1 MEVAASIVAFVQV
14 AAEIAKCVDKSR
26 KLWQHI
32 KSLPTEFE
40 DILSNIEEYGV
51 LFEELDEQLKMDGTS
66 PCRNDSSAKRSLKI
80 AQRAVGS
87 LHSLVED
94 ISSQV
99 TVKKGFQKK
108 MYLAKIAIKKDRLDQ
123 YQARLSQSLDFLQ
136 MAFSVYHIDLT
147 RRSSDMVVQRV
158 TTGLISYL
166 DGVQEAK
173 GRPIRDANDDS
184 DEMQSQHS
192 NQGNAM
198 VPIPKSAPQTT
209 RIYAPSKFGRFAWAQ
224 EKDNGA
230 WQAYLQFPSWL
241 SQSVFELTSMP
252 TIAGRNFSYR
262 VYNIVPWESEI
273 LQKVQDG
280 DSKGVLELFR
290 TRKASPFDRDDT
302 GSSLL
307 HYAARSKKYEMC
319 KLLLN
324 LGLRECLIEQG
335 SERNPV
341 AQFVYFPNNSNRQAR
356 DTKPEDH
363 WEKIVTLFH
372 SYLDDPES
380 TMVLRLFEFLQEW
393 AYGDEFVLTFRE
405 RFLPKFYTGP
415 LSNRLEAFRL
425 GSFIMNGSHTLRSLL
440 STNSKI
446 SSSDVHFSTV
456 EKCSLVHSV
465 AVALGSRYADVDL
478 PYKRLWLQGSIFG
491 EDWSQLVA
499 QVASVSTPEDLH
511 SIETVSPWDIHHV
524 PIWRGTPLISVI
536 GGVLCSVSLDV
547 SFVHWDNAI
556 QSSIQRWVCDLK
568 EAGVDLDVYGKRET
582 GLLKDQMRGALDADA
597 IETSRHVIRNK
608 MAYGTVGLRRGIPTR
623 IEGNEN
629 YFIPIR
635 ILDLKV
641 GPSPDDWQVIWAPE
655 FEWMACQFWKL
666 VETVDIAMP
675 GSWVDN

>member
-136 MAFSVYHIDLT
+136 MAFSVYHI
-147 RRSSDMVVQRV
+147 
-158 TTGLISYL
+158 
-166 DGVQEAK
+166 
-173 GRPIRDANDDS
+173 
-184 DEMQSQHS
+184 
-192 NQGNAM
+192 
-198 VPIPKSAPQTT
+198 
-209 RIYAPSKFGRFAWAQ
+209 
-224 EKDNGA
+224 
-230 WQAYLQFPSWL
+230 
-241 SQSVFELTSMP
+241 
-252 TIAGRNFSYR
+252 

-335 SERNPV
+335 SERYDFL
-341 AQFVYFPNNSNRQAR
+341 ASLFVYFPNNSNRQAR